1 MQNSFKKSLLMVAL
15 GLGVTATT
23 TVMAANVPAGTE
35 LADKQELV
43 WNISANPATLD
54 PQKMEG
60 DVEGNY
66 AHQLYET
73 LVISDAKG
81 HILPGVASSWDHSED
96 FKTWTFHLRPEAKWS
111 NGDPV
116 VAGDFVYAWQRLA
129 DPKTASP
136 YSSYLDFLK
145 LANAD
150 KVITGK
156 APVTD
161 LGVEAK
167 DDHTLVLHLT
177 ESVPYVDK
185 LVEHYVLS
193 PVNPKVVEKFG
204 DKWTAPENLVGNGAF
219 VLKSQVVNEKA
230 VLERNPYYWDNAK
243 TVLNKVTLL
252 PIESSATDVSRYR
265 AGDEDMTGKEI
276 PIELFAKLKKE
287 LPDELH
293 ISPLLCTYLYEVNT
307 AKAPFDNAKVRRA
320 LSLALDRNII
330 TDKILQQG
338 QTPAYIFT
346 PPFINGAEKMKNPEW
361 ASWDQNKRNQEA
373 IKLLKEAGYD
383 KSHPL
388 TFNLLYNTSDNHKKL
403 AIAAQSIW
411 KKNLQGVVNINLE
424 NQEWKTYLD
433 SRHQGN
439 FQMARA
445 GWCADYN
452 EASTFLNYYISNSAN
467 NTAFYKSKAYDDLI
481 ASAFKTQTD
490 EERADV
496 YAKAE
501 AQLDADTAMVPVY
514 HYVQPRLIKPWVK
527 GFADAHP
534 GQNYYLKDVYIIKH

>member
-1 MQNSFKKSLLMVAL
+1 MQKPFKKSLLFVAMS
-15 GLGVTATT
+15 LGVAATGA
-23 TVMAANVPAGTE
+23 MAANVPAGTQ

-66 AHQLYET
+66 AHQLFET
-73 LVISDAKG
+73 LVTSDEKG
-81 HILPGVASSWDHSED
+81 HILPGVATSWDHSED

-136 YSSYLDFLK
+136 YSTFLDFLK
-145 LANAD
+145 LKNAD
-150 KVITGK
+150 QVIAGK

-177 ESVPYVDK
+177 EAVPYVDK

-204 DKWTAPENLVGNGAF
+204 DKWTAPENIVGNGAF
-219 VLKSQVVNEKA
+219 VLKSMVVNEKA
-230 VLERNPYYWDNAK
+230 VLERNPHYWDNAK
-243 TVLNKVTLL
+243 TVLTKVTLL
-252 PIESSATDVSRYR
+252 PIESSATDIARYR

-276 PIELFAKLKKE
+276 PIELFAKIKKE

-307 AKAPFDNAKVRRA
+307 AKAPFDNEKVRRA

-361 ASWDQNKRNQEA
+361 ASWDQKKRNEEA

-383 KSHPL
+383 NSKPL
-388 TFNLLYNTSDNHKKL
+388 NFNLLYNTSDNHKKL
-403 AIAAQSIW
+403 AIAVQSIW
-411 KKNLQGVVNINLE
+411 KKNLQGIVNINLE

-452 EASTFLNYYISNSAN
+452 EASTFLNYYLSNSAN

-481 ASAFKTQTD
+481 ASAFKAQTD
-490 EERADV
+490 ADRAEV

-501 AQLDADTAMVPVY
+501 AQLEKDTAMVPVY

>member
-1 MQNSFKKSLLMVAL
+1 MHKTSFKKSLLVAAL
-15 GLGVTATT
+15 SLTMANMAT
-23 TVMAANVPAGTE
+23 AANVPADAN
-35 LADKQELV
+35 LAKKQELV
-43 WNISANPATLD
+43 WNVSANPATLD

-60 DVEGNY
+60 DVEGY
-66 AHQLYET
+66 FARQLFEM
-73 LVISDAKG
+73 LVTSDEKG
-81 HILPGVASSWDHSED
+81 HILPGAATSWQHSDD
-96 FKTWTFHLRPEAKWS
+96 FKTWTFFLRPNAKWS
-111 NGDPV
+111 NGDAV
-116 VAGDFVYAWQRLA
+116 TAHDFVYAWQRLA
-129 DPKTASP
+129 DPNTASP
-136 YSSYLDFLK
+136 YASYLDFLK
-145 LANAD
+145 LENAD
-150 KVITGK
+150 KVLEGK
-156 APVTD
+156 AKVD
-161 LGVEAK
+161 ELGVEAK

-193 PVNPKVVEKFG
+193 PVHKSVVEKFG
-204 DKWTAPENLVGNGAF
+204 DAWTKPGNLVGNGAF
-219 VLKSQVVNEKA
+219 KLDSMVVNEKA
-230 VLERNPYYWDNAK
+230 VLVRNPHYWDNDK
-243 TVLNKVTLL
+243 TVLEKVTLL
-252 PIESSATDVSRYR
+252 PIESAATDVARYR
-265 AGDEDMTGKEI
+265 AGDEDVTGKEL

-287 LPDELH
+287 VPNE
-293 ISPLLCTYLYEVNT
+293 IYTPPVLCTYTYEMNT
-307 AKAPFDNAKVRRA
+307 VKPPFNDVRVRKA
-320 LSLALDRNII
+320 LSLALDRHIM

-338 QTPAYIFT
+338 QTPAYLFT

-361 ASWDQNKRNQEA
+361 ANWDQSKRNQEA

-383 KSHPL
+383 KSNPL
-388 TFNLLYNTSDNHKKL
+388 NFKLLYNTSDNHKKL

-481 ASAFKTQTD
+481 AFAFKTQTD